1 MSPRTSTPPKPYGWF
16 PALTRVILAV
26 IHVVNQLAR
35 AEGHA
40 ASSPSQALLAAYKI
54 TQRSCFSDGQKAQ
67 SLASEL
73 DRHVSI
79 CQPRKRRRLR
89 ETISNP
95 WRIESSG
102 HEL

>member
-16 PALTRVILAV
+16 PALTTVILAV

-40 ASSPSQALLAAYKI
+40 ASSPSQALLAAYK
-54 TQRSCFSDGQKAQ
+54 KAQ